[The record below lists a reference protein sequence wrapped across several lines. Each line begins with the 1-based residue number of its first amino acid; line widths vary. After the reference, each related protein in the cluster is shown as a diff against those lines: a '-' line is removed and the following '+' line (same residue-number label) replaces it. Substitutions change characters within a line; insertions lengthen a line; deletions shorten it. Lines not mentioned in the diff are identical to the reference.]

1 MGTTGTMG
9 TGFGGLGPT
18 GTSSMDTAAA
28 ALHPTA
34 GPAAFFLAVLLSL
47 LAFA

>member
-1 MGTTGTMG
+1 MG

-28 ALHPTA
+28 AALHPTA
-34 GPAAFFLAVLLSL
+34 GQAAFFLAAVLLSL